1 MLDQT
6 SQQSF
11 SAAAPPASSGCTELP
26 SLQRHWALSCPTP
39 PAGRS
44 PLCRLQ
50 SQIRSL
56 PIRRRCLPDI
66 GRQRR
71 LFFVP
76 FAAFGLLQRHG
87 MDKPA
92 FQQLQ
97 AQLVKRPPVESLR
110 ATGGCTLEI
119 HRQVLKGRL
128 RGQRADASTGHA
140 EAFAADSCSD
150 LLVFLLD
157 MNNAPFVID
166 SVFISLSLTKGAYQ
180 SETGVILCFFD
191 RLRKA
196 PALLAPEPSLSLTS
210 QVQRKS

>member
-1 MLDQT
+1 MPDQT
-6 SQQSF
+6 SQQPF
-11 SAAAPPASSGCTELP
+11 SAAAPPASSGCTESP
-26 SLQRHWALSCPTP
+26 SLQKRWTLSCPTP
-39 PAGRS
+39 PARRS
-44 PLCRLQ
+44 PPCRLQ
-50 SQIRSL
+50 SQIWFL
-56 PIRRRCLPDI
+56 LIRRRCLPNI
-66 GRQRR
+66 GRQRL

-166 SVFISLSLTKGAYQ
+166 SVFISLSLIKGAYQ
-180 SETGVILCFFD
+180 SETGVIL
-191 RLRKA
+191 
-196 PALLAPEPSLSLTS
+196 
-210 QVQRKS
+210 

>member
-6 SQQSF
+6 SQQPHL
-11 SAAAPPASSGCTELP
+11 AALPPVSSVCTESP
-26 SLQRHWALSCPTP
+26 SSQRRWTSPYPTP

-44 PLCRLQ
+44 PSCRLQ
-50 SQIRSL
+50 NQIGSR
-56 PIRRRCLPDI
+56 PIRRRCPPDT

-92 FQQLQ
+92 FQ
-97 AQLVKRPPVESLR
+97 QLVKRPPVESLR

-166 SVFISLSLTKGAYQ
+166 SVFISLSLIKGAYQ
-180 SETGVILCFFD
+180 SETGVIL
-191 RLRKA
+191 
-196 PALLAPEPSLSLTS
+196 
-210 QVQRKS
+210 

>member
-1 MLDQT
+1 
-6 SQQSF
+6 
-11 SAAAPPASSGCTELP
+11 
-26 SLQRHWALSCPTP
+26 
-39 PAGRS
+39 
-44 PLCRLQ
+44 
-50 SQIRSL
+50 
-56 PIRRRCLPDI
+56 
-66 GRQRR
+66 
-71 LFFVP
+71 
-76 FAAFGLLQRHG
+76 

-166 SVFISLSLTKGAYQ
+166 SVFISLSLIEGAYQ
-180 SETGVILCFFD
+180 SAAVCSSLSKNLVEFRRRSGERKSNHF
-191 RLRKA
+191 LRRHVRRRKYFSGCKCGICA
-196 PALLAPEPSLSLTS
+196 PAAHKFHTCSLSS
-210 QVQRKS
+210 IFSDAHVAGENG

>member
-1 MLDQT
+1 
-6 SQQSF
+6 
-11 SAAAPPASSGCTELP
+11 
-26 SLQRHWALSCPTP
+26 
-39 PAGRS
+39 
-44 PLCRLQ
+44 
-50 SQIRSL
+50 
-56 PIRRRCLPDI
+56 
-66 GRQRR
+66 
-71 LFFVP
+71 
-76 FAAFGLLQRHG
+76 

-166 SVFISLSLTKGAYQ
+166 SVFISLSLIKGAYQ
-180 SETGVILCFFD
+180 FPDSPYF
-191 RLRKA
+191 
-196 PALLAPEPSLSLTS
+196 LTFTVLKIIS
-210 QVQRKS
+210 KIFSKRFLTKSPPFVFRN

>member
-6 SQQSF
+6 SQQPHL
-11 SAAAPPASSGCTELP
+11 AALPPVSSVCAESP
-26 SLQRHWALSCPTP
+26 SLQRYWTLLCPTP
-39 PAGRS
+39 PAKRS

-92 FQQLQ
+92 FKQLQ

-140 EAFAADSCSD
+140 DGVPLFQIP
-150 LLVFLLD
+150 LLFVGKLLKCRRNRLCLNPVPED
-157 MNNAPFVID
+157 FGIVPATVTPFSAP
-166 SVFISLSLTKGAYQ
+166 TA
-180 SETGVILCFFD
+180 
-191 RLRKA
+191 RLIV
-196 PALLAPEPSLSLTS
+196 PYDC
-210 QVQRKS
+210 

>member
-1 MLDQT
+1 
-6 SQQSF
+6 
-11 SAAAPPASSGCTELP
+11 
-26 SLQRHWALSCPTP
+26 
-39 PAGRS
+39 
-44 PLCRLQ
+44 
-50 SQIRSL
+50 
-56 PIRRRCLPDI
+56 
-66 GRQRR
+66 
-71 LFFVP
+71 
-76 FAAFGLLQRHG
+76 

-166 SVFISLSLTKGAYQ
+166 SVFISLSLIKGAYQ
-180 SETGVILCFFD
+180 SETEVILWFFD

-196 PALLAPEPSLSLTS
+196 PALLAPKPSLSLTL
-210 QVQRKS
+210 QVQRKF

>member
-6 SQQSF
+6 SQQPF
-11 SAAAPPASSGCTELP
+11 SAAAPPASSRCTESP
-26 SLQRHWALSCPTP
+26 SLQRYCCSPCPNL
-39 PAGRS
+39 PASRS
-44 PLCRLQ
+44 PLRRFRN
-50 SQIRSL
+50 QIAAH
-56 PIRRRCLPDI
+56 PIRRRCLPDT
-66 GRQRR
+66 GRQRQ

-76 FAAFGLLQRHG
+76 FAALGLLQRHG

-166 SVFISLSLTKGAYQ
+166 SVFISLSLIKGAYQ
-180 SETGVILCFFD
+180 SETGVIL
-191 RLRKA
+191 
-196 PALLAPEPSLSLTS
+196 
-210 QVQRKS
+210 

>member
-6 SQQSF
+6 SQQPHL
-11 SAAAPPASSGCTELP
+11 AALPPVSSVCAESP
-26 SLQRHWALSCPTP
+26 SLQRYWTLSCPTP
-39 PAGRS
+39 PARRS

-50 SQIRSL
+50 SQILSL

-92 FQQLQ
+92 FKQLQ

-110 ATGGCTLEI
+110 ATGDCTLEI

-166 SVFISLSLTKGAYQ
+166 SVFISLSFIKGAYQ
-180 SETGVILCFFD
+180 SETGGDFVVF
-191 RLRKA
+191 
-196 PALLAPEPSLSLTS
+196 
-210 QVQRKS
+210 

>member
-1 MLDQT
+1 MKQARYKEPLPLAVIE
-6 SQQSF
+6 
-11 SAAAPPASSGCTELP
+11 AAHAGDAEAVERVLQYYSGY
-26 SLQRHWALSCPTP
+26 
-39 PAGRS
+39 
-44 PLCRLQ
+44 
-50 SQIRSL
+50 
-56 PIRRRCLPDI
+56 
-66 GRQRR
+66 
-71 LFFVP
+71 
-76 FAAFGLLQRHG
+76 

-92 FQQLQ
+92 FKQLQ
-97 AQLVKRPPVESLR
+97 AQIVKRPPVESLR

-166 SVFISLSLTKGAYQ
+166 SVFISLSLIKGAYQ
-180 SETGVILCFFD
+180 SETGVILWFFD

-210 QVQRKS
+210 QVQRKF